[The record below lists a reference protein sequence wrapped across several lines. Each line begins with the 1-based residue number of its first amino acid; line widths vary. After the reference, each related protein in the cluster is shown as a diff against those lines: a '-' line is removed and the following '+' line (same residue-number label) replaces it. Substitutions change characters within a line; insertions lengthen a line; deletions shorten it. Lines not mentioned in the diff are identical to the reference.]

1 MQQAETKLVGNLRLD
16 RHEMPF
22 PYNYIFLLD
31 KNLQTARREENR
43 SKKLIIMNSDI
54 VGTFYPLVLSHQVRE
69 GQFLAE
75 NCRGRF
81 FVNRS
86 CSDPP
91 PRFFWRCTAF
101 NQFNWWMRIQL
112 TALSGFIYWG
122 SIKIAPST
130 DAKVH
135 KKCALRRNFSYLM
148 SSGHDSSYW
157 SIFGT
162 KLQAHHLAFMTARWL
177 GVKFQPNSGSSE

>member
-1 MQQAETKLVGNLRLD
+1 MGSSFLHGQKGQIVEV
-16 RHEMPF
+16 
-22 PYNYIFLLD
+22 IFLL
-31 KNLQTARREENR
+31 TE
-43 SKKLIIMNSDI
+43 
-54 VGTFYPLVLSHQVRE
+54 
-69 GQFLAE
+69 
-75 NCRGRF
+75 
-81 FVNRS
+81 S
-86 CSDPP
+86 CFDPS
-91 PRFFWRCTAF
+91 PRYFGRCTAF

-112 TALSGFIYWG
+112 TALSGLIYLG

-162 KLQAHHLAFMTARWL
+162 KLQAHHLAFMTARRL

>member
-1 MQQAETKLVGNLRLD
+1 MN
-16 RHEMPF
+16 
-22 PYNYIFLLD
+22 
-31 KNLQTARREENR
+31 RR
-43 SKKLIIMNSDI
+43 KKLIIMNSDI

-75 NCRGRF
+75 NCRGHF
-81 FVNRS
+81 FVERKLLW
-86 CSDPP
+86 PTTL
-91 PRFFWRCTAF
+91 FFWRCTAF

-162 KLQAHHLAFMTARWL
+162 KLQAHHLAFMTARRL
-177 GVKFQPNSGSSE
+177 GVKFQPNSGSPE